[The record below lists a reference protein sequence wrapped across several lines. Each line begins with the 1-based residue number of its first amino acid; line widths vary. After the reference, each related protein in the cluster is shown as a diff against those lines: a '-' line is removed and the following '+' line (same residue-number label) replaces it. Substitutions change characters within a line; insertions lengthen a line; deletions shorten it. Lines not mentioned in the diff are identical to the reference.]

1 MKTKVNARKAHWL
14 RGILSVQTRNKA
26 MHFFSWHSVKVL
38 CFLILFWVMCSVLG
52 FAILIWGFEILFCVL
67 WFCFELCDFVFDV
80 CYSVLFFS
88 PFNNQGRASQ
98 KLSEGLEWNRN
109 CKNQRNL
116 RSVLKPSCTNSN
128 QILVFQIKLICL
140 IFLEHLSLIK
150 GQEFCSWR
158 SKWLGVQYK
167 LCEAPNDITQLA
179 AYD

>member
-1 MKTKVNARKAHWL
+1 MRAKHTGWEGSFQCRL
-14 RGILSVQTRNKA
+14 
-26 MHFFSWHSVKVL
+26 
-38 CFLILFWVMCSVLG
+38 
-52 FAILIWGFEILFCVL
+52 EIRQCTSFRDTMSKFCVF
-67 WFCFELCDFVFDV
+67 WFCFELCVLFWVLRFCFGVLRFYFVFCD
-80 CYSVLFFS
+80 SVLSFAILFLMFVILFCS
-88 PFNNQGRASQ
+88 SLLLIIKEELVRNCP
-98 KLSEGLEWNRN
+98 KGLEWNRN

-128 QILVFQIKLICL
+128 QILVFRIKLICL